1 MLKTVTLASLILTSA
16 IASAQSQELRGTI
29 TDSMCGNKHMMKN
42 LSAAECARA
51 CVKSGSDFALAVGD
65 KIYSLKGDRTQFYK
79 YAGAQVVLK
88 GDVSGMTVTVKEIK
102 PAS

>member
-1 MLKTVTLASLILTSA
+1 MLKNVTLASIILTSA
-16 IASAQSQELRGTI
+16 IASAQSQELRGTV

-42 LSAAECARA
+42 LSAADCTRA

-65 KIYSLKGDRTQFYK
+65 KIYILKGDRTQLDK
-79 YAGAQVVLK
+79 YAGAQVVVK
-88 GDVSGMTVTVKEIK
+88 GDVSGTTVTVKDIK

>member
-1 MLKTVTLASLILTSA
+1 MLKHVTLASLILTSA
-16 IASAQSQELRGTI
+16 IASAQSQELRGTV

-42 LSAAECARA
+42 LSVAACTRT

-65 KIYSLKGDRTQFYK
+65 KIYILRGNRAQLDK
-79 YAGAQVVLK
+79 YAGAQVVVK
-88 GDVSGMTVTVKEIK
+88 GNVSGTTVTVEEIK